1 MATVIE
7 TVERD
12 GKTIHVYDTGLER
25 DAATGYIIKPAPHTI
40 ITDTEK
46 STALHRER
54 LEQKRQ
60 RLAAGAARTLERT
73 GEWEM
78 PSDLDVVEAIG
89 EAVMLKALDPKNAKQ
104 VDAARFIM
112 DEAGFSERQARNM
125 DESPVNAVREL
136 LSGLAA
142 LAGSVSQIR
151 DTQVTRT
158 DILISD
164 NDAHSID
171 DGEAGSSPTEQ
182 DQGTP

>member
-1 MATVIE
+1 MATVID
-7 TVERD
+7 TVEKDSR
-12 GKTIHVYDTGLER
+12 TILVYDNGMER
-25 DAATGYIIKPAPHTI
+25 DADTGHMVRPPAAAL
-40 ITDTEK
+40 ITTTEK
-46 STALHRER
+46 ANELQRKR
-54 LEQKRQ
+54 LELKRE

-104 VDAARFIM
+104 VDAARFIL

-142 LAGSVSQIR
+142 LAGSVSQLQGS
-151 DTQVTRT
+151 QVTRT
-158 DILISD
+158 DILIS
-164 NDAHSID
+164 NEDAHSIAD
-171 DGEAGSSPTEQ
+171 EGAGTSPTEQ